1 MHFLSRC
8 AGLRSCLWGLVLCVG
23 ALASMKAQTTV
34 ALTGGDAG
42 QGLTLDPARVLYAYN
57 IQGSS
62 SASVQGVTFTPYTA
76 GTGAAYTTVNN
87 PFADD
92 QTSPDDLGL
101 KQVLATLA
109 WDGASTGGTATPL
122 QFNFAGLIP
131 GANYRFDLI
140 YFAGRWAPREQAIV
154 ANGNLVTIVTA
165 TQTMA
170 FGTSFFVQADGMGNL
185 SLLAQRSG
193 LNGGTG
199 YQDGAVLS
207 GLVLSTVPEPASAAA
222 FAGLGSLA
230 WAFGC
235 RRRA

>member
-1 MHFLSRC
+1 MYFLSRS
-8 AGLRSCLWGLVLCVG
+8 AGWRYCLWGLVSCVG
-23 ALASMKAQTTV
+23 ALASLNAQTTV

-62 SASVQGVTFTPYTA
+62 SISVQGVTFAPYTA
-76 GTGAAYTTVNN
+76 GTGSVYTTINN
-87 PFADD
+87 PFAGD
-92 QTSPDDLGL
+92 QSSSDDLGL

-122 QFNFAGLIP
+122 QFNFVGLIP
-131 GANYRFDLI
+131 GASYRFDLL

-154 ANGNLVTIVTA
+154 ANNSLVTIVTA
-165 TQTMA
+165 TQTTA
-170 FGTSFFVQADGMGNL
+170 FTTSFFVQADGTGGL

-193 LNGGTG
+193 LQGGTG
-199 YQDGAVLS
+199 YQDGAVLN
-207 GLVLSTVPEPASAAA
+207 GLVLSTVPEPAAAA
-222 FAGLGSLA
+222 TFAGLGCLA
-230 WAFGC
+230 WTFGR

>member
-1 MHFLSRC
+1 MHLLSRC
-8 AGLRSCLWGLVLCVG
+8 TELRFCLWGLVLCVG
-23 ALASMKAQTTV
+23 ALESMQAQTTV

-76 GTGAAYTTVNN
+76 GTGSVYTTINN
-87 PFADD
+87 PFAGD

-122 QFNFAGLIP
+122 QFDFVGLIP

-154 ANGNLVTIVTA
+154 ANDSLVTIVTA

-170 FGTSFFVQADGMGNL
+170 FGTSFFVQADGTGKL
-185 SLLAQRSG
+185 SVLAQRSG

-207 GLVLSTVPEPASAAA
+207 GLVLSTVPEPAAAAA

-230 WAFGC
+230 WAFGR